1 MRNIFLFIRRF
12 SVFIAFIIL
21 QVISLYFLFSYNR
34 FHRVKGLGIAGE
46 VTGYFNSKYNALEDF
61 FRMKEENRRIQKMND
76 SLMNLLAYNFIKNDS
91 GRTIATDSL
100 LKDTTG
106 SMRHYKWMSAE
117 VLYTTVNSEKNYL
130 QINRGS
136 SSGIT
141 DDMGVFSADGGLV
154 GKVVNT
160 GKNFSEVMTLLH
172 VMNKLSVQLKKTG
185 NAGIISWDGKSPT
198 QLTMNGIPKTDSVK
212 LGDTILTGNYS
223 LSFPPGKMV
232 GTVSSVIKDDATNF
246 FIFKIKPK
254 ASFGK
259 LQHVFLVQNLNMDEQ
274 KSLNEA
280 THKKVEVVKP
290 ATK

>member
-21 QVISLYFLFSYNR
+21 QGISLYFLFSYNR
-34 FHRVKGLGIAGE
+34 FHRAKGLGIAGE

-76 SLMNLLAYNFIKNDS
+76 SLMNLLAYNFVKNDS
-91 GRTIATDSL
+91 GQVILKDSL
-100 LKDTTG
+100 LRDTTG

-117 VLYTTVNSEKNYL
+117 VLYSTVNSEKNYL

-172 VMNKLSVQLKKTG
+172 VMNRLSVQLKKTG
-185 NAGIISWDGKSPT
+185 NAGIISWDGKNPA

-212 LGDTILTGNYS
+212 VGDTILTGNYS

-246 FIFKIKPK
+246 FILKIKPK

-259 LQHVFLVQNLNMDEQ
+259 LQHVFLVQNLNIDEQ

-290 ATK
+290 GTK